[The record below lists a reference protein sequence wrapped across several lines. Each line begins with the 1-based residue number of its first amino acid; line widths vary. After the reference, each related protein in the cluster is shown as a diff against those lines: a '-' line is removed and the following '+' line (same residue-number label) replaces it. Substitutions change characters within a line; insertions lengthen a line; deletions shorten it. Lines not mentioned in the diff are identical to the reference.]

1 MLNTKVNL
9 SQNLLDIQFDLI
21 NLLLTVLINKKM
33 SLQYHGI
40 QNHAL
45 QGFAL
50 IAYEY

>member
-21 NLLLTVLINKKM
+21 NLLLTVLEKM